1 MVVAGG
7 WGKEEVGRVGLVGER
22 SFPNPTTPSHYPPP
36 LPTTPLNQHH
46 TLPPVG
52 YMIQLMLAL
61 SLNVDHK
68 MINSIIFVMQF
79 PDEYNSINPS
89 IFALGFNVSSYRIS
103 INDLHSSC
111 L

>member
-1 MVVAGG
+1 MRPQATFSSQETYL
-7 WGKEEVGRVGLVGER
+7 KAFILH
-22 SFPNPTTPSHYPPP
+22 PH
-36 LPTTPLNQHH
+36 
-46 TLPPVG
+46 PPVG